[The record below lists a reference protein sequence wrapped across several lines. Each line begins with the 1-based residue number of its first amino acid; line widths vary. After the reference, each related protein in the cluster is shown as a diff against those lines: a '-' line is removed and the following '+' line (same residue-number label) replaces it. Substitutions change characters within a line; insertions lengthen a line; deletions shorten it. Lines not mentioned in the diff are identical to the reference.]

1 MYANSKYTV
10 CMYVCMCVSAVVT
23 SMEVQL
29 RYIEPFDIGEW
40 QRMYRPEL
48 LDYSGILQIHP
59 AAERITSE
67 WMVPVTATLALL
79 GMFQSH
85 LRYLTTVPFP
95 LLKIM
100 GKERIDDFIR

>member
-1 MYANSKYTV
+1 MY
-10 CMYVCMCVSAVVT
+10 VSAVVT

-67 WMVPVTATLALL
+67 WTVPVTATLALV
-79 GMFQSH
+79 GMLQSH
-85 LRYLTTVPFP
+85 IRYLTTVPFSS
-95 LLKIM
+95 LK
-100 GKERIDDFIR
+100 

>member
-1 MYANSKYTV
+1 MDLTGLVAGVLS
-10 CMYVCMCVSAVVT
+10 CMLIVNIVYVCMCVSAEVT

-29 RYIEPFDIGEW
+29 RYIEPFGIEKW

-67 WMVPVTATLALL
+67 WMVPVTATLALV
-79 GMFQSH
+79 GMLQSR

-95 LLKIM
+95 SLK
-100 GKERIDDFIR
+100 

>member
-1 MYANSKYTV
+1 
-10 CMYVCMCVSAVVT
+10 MYVFMCVSAVVT

-59 AAERITSE
+59 AEMITSE
-67 WMVPVTATLALL
+67 WMVPVTATLALV
-79 GMFQSH
+79 GMFQSR
-85 LRYLTTVPFP
+85 LRCLTTVPFP
-95 LLKIM
+95 S
-100 GKERIDDFIR
+100 FI

>member
-1 MYANSKYTV
+1 MQGKSYFIHVRAMNVCGWSDYSPWNDIRVITLYV

-59 AAERITSE
+59 AAK
-67 WMVPVTATLALL
+67 
-79 GMFQSH
+79 G
-85 LRYLTTVPFP
+85 
-95 LLKIM
+95 
-100 GKERIDDFIR
+100 

>member
-1 MYANSKYTV
+1 MYGFDWKCRRCFIMYANSEYTV
-10 CMYVCMCVSAVVT
+10 CMYVCLCVSAVGT

-29 RYIEPFDIGEW
+29 RCIEPFDIGEW

-67 WMVPVTATLALL
+67 WMVPVTATLALV
-79 GMFQSH
+79 GMFQPH
-85 LRYLTTVPFP
+85 LRYLTTVPFSS
-95 LLKIM
+95 
-100 GKERIDDFIR
+100 

>member
-1 MYANSKYTV
+1 MDLTGNVAVVLSCMLIVSILYV
-10 CMYVCMCVSAVVT
+10 CMHVCMCVSAVVT

-59 AAERITSE
+59 AAERINSE
-67 WMVPVTATLALL
+67 WMVPVTATLALVS
-79 GMFQSH
+79 MFQSC
-85 LRYLTTVPFP
+85 LRYLTTFPFP
-95 LLKIM
+95 S
-100 GKERIDDFIR
+100 

>member
-1 MYANSKYTV
+1 MYANSEYTV

-29 RYIEPFDIGEW
+29 RHIEPFDIGEW

-48 LDYSGILQIHP
+48 RDYSGILQIHP
-59 AAERITSE
+59 AAERITSQ

-79 GMFQSH
+79 GMLQSR
-85 LRYLTTVPFP
+85 LRYLTTV
-95 LLKIM
+95 LLPSLK
-100 GKERIDDFIR
+100 

>member
-1 MYANSKYTV
+1 
-10 CMYVCMCVSAVVT
+10 MCVSAVVT

-40 QRMYRPEL
+40 QRIYRPEL

-79 GMFQSH
+79 GMFQSPMS
-85 LRYLTTVPFP
+85 YNSSFP

-100 GKERIDDFIR
+100 EKERIDDFIR

>member
-1 MYANSKYTV
+1 MYV
-10 CMYVCMCVSAVVT
+10 CMYVCMCVSAGVT

-29 RYIEPFDIGEW
+29 RYIEIFDIGEW

-79 GMFQSH
+79 GMFQSS
-85 LRYLTTVPFP
+85 LRCFTTVPFSS
-95 LLKIM
+95 LK
-100 GKERIDDFIR
+100 

>member
-1 MYANSKYTV
+1 MNLTGNVAGVLSCMLIVNILYV
-10 CMYVCMCVSAVVT
+10 CMYVCMYVCLCVSAVVT

-59 AAERITSE
+59 VAERITRS
-67 WMVPVTATLALL
+67 PDQH
-79 GMFQSH
+79 GH
-85 LRYLTTVPFP
+85 
-95 LLKIM
+95 
-100 GKERIDDFIR
+100 GHG

>member
-1 MYANSKYTV
+1 MDVTGNVASV
-10 CMYVCMCVSAVVT
+10 SSCMVIVYICVSVCVSAVVT

-59 AAERITSE
+59 
-67 WMVPVTATLALL
+67 
-79 GMFQSH
+79 
-85 LRYLTTVPFP
+85 
-95 LLKIM
+95 K
-100 GKERIDDFIR
+100 

>member
-1 MYANSKYTV
+1 MDLTGNVAGVLLYMLIVNIL
-10 CMYVCMCVSAVVT
+10 YVCMCVSAVVT

-29 RYIEPFDIGEW
+29 RCIEPFDIGEW

-67 WMVPVTATLALL
+67 WMVPVTATLALV
-79 GMFQSH
+79 GMFQS
-85 LRYLTTVPFP
+85 FSP
-95 LLKIM
+95 L
-100 GKERIDDFIR
+100 

>member
-1 MYANSKYTV
+1 MYAYSKY
-10 CMYVCMCVSAVVT
+10 MYVCMCVSAMVT

-48 LDYSGILQIHP
+48 LDNRGILEIHP
-59 AAERITSE
+59 AAERIASE
-67 WMVPVTATLALL
+67 WMVPVTATLALV

-85 LRYLTTVPFP
+85 LRCLTTVPFSS
-95 LLKIM
+95 
-100 GKERIDDFIR
+100 